1 MLTERESQSDRR
13 KFEED
18 VMAEDHR
25 TQIKQDAGRIIEWLG
40 KHQTEFEGE
49 GVDENSL
56 ASAVGM
62 AENEVTEA
70 VDYLENHEDVVRFP
84 HPLAS
89 PPRLVLKPGRN
100 WPEIR
105 EEAAGGSSKG

>member
-1 MLTERESQSDRR
+1 
-13 KFEED
+13 
-18 VMAEDHR
+18 MAEDHR
-25 TQIKQDAGRIIEWLG
+25 TQIKHHAGRIIEWLV

-49 GVDENSL
+49 GIGEDSL
-56 ASAVGM
+56 ASSVGM

-100 WPEIR
+100 WPAIR
-105 EEAAGGSSKG
+105 EEATGESSRG